1 MWTLNQRK
9 YREKQY
15 RSLVHPHVAH
25 LLQIAIQRTG
35 SPGVVEDLVQESCI
49 AAWEGLNGL
58 KSSQAARPWL
68 VRILLRRIADH
79 TRTHKRQQGLLPI
92 TDLEEQHWQTI
103 ASEDLG
109 PLEHA
114 LAEQADERIA
124 QLLRDLPR
132 DFAIAVELHDIMGYR
147 YQEIA
152 EILEVPLGTV
162 MSRLSRGRRLLAVV
176 LRAARD
182 GGQENA
188 PQRPTTQGDR
198 HG

>member
-15 RSLVHPHVAH
+15 RALVHPHVAH

-35 SPGVVEDLVQESCI
+35 NPGVAEDLVQESCI
-49 AAWEGLNGL
+49 AAWEGLEGL

-114 LAEQADERIA
+114 LAEQANERIA

-132 DFAIAVELHDIMGYR
+132 DFAIVVELHDIMGYR

-152 EILEVPLGTV
+152 EILDIPLGTV
-162 MSRLSRGRRLLAVV
+162 MSRLSRGRRLLAAV

-182 GGQENA
+182 GSQGSA
-188 PQRPTTQGDR
+188 SQRSTSRGDR